1 MELLAP
7 GMGPPAVLETGRV
20 DSEKYTGFA
29 WGMGPHRI
37 AMSRHGI
44 ADIRLLYDSDVR
56 FLAQFAGGGRGAP
69 RAPRPRGCWGRRPRP
84 RTPPRAAPPPPP
96 PRPAPRP
103 P

>member
-56 FLAQFAGGGRGAP
+56 FLAQFAGGARGSWPPPARP
-69 RAPRPRGCWGRRPRP
+69 RWWRARRPPGAGPRGPPPHTPARAPRG
-84 RTPPRAAPPPPP
+84 
-96 PRPAPRP
+96 
-103 P
+103 